1 LSDKYYYIS
10 LHSGF
15 NKNNQDLAG
24 IIAYNKLEEQPV
36 KLFEATNL
44 KNVAKYIFKESIMDQ
59 EKLGKF
65 KESLLNERNELM
77 KDLMISN
84 ENFAN
89 LDNVKVGDLVD
100 QASNF
105 YEKEL
110 AISLSTT
117 EKETLKSIDMALAR
131 IKDSTYGLCESC
143 NDPIDENRLEAIP
156 YATLCL
162 ECKKNSKNNKIKNED
177 NLSG

>member
-1 LSDKYYYIS
+1 
-10 LHSGF
+10 
-15 NKNNQDLAG
+15 
-24 IIAYNKLEEQPV
+24 
-36 KLFEATNL
+36 
-44 KNVAKYIFKESIMDQ
+44 MDQ
-59 EKLGKF
+59 EKLDRF
-65 KESLLNERNELM
+65 KEALITERNELM
-77 KDLMISN
+77 QDLMISN
-84 ENFAN
+84 ENFVN

-117 EKETLKSIDMALAR
+117 EKQTLKSIDIALSK

-177 NLSG
+177 NQNG